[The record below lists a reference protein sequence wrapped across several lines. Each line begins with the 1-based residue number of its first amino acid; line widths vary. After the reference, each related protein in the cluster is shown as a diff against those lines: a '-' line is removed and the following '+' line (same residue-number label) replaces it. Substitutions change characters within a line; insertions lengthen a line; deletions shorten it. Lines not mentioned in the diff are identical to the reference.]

1 MKKHLLDH
9 DFCHCQV
16 FTLIEL
22 LVVISILAILCSLL
36 LPALKQA
43 REYARQ
49 SLCSSV
55 LRQSGVLGGVYL
67 SDYNSFFPYAHGYND
82 SAHPVPGSK
91 FHTLYETYLPLVLGE
106 DNNTSIAYLY
116 PTRYRQYACPTVL
129 ANGGPNLHY
138 LYPPDFGS
146 MSASGYPSR
155 LNQWKNDITSTM
167 IRYPAEKALRTEF
180 TSSILKGNTRK
191 NINSPDQVVPGFA
204 MVSDYF
210 SQCTVI
216 DTILMMDTP
225 LKKEIVLGRHP
236 GVVNTLFTDLHQEA
250 VPVADAVHDLYSD
263 IIATGYYWRGKGM
276 YDILE
281 TP

>member
-1 MKKHLLDH
+1 MGKSASRSGA
-9 DFCHCQV
+9 

-22 LVVISILAILCSLL
+22 LVVIAILAILCSLL

-55 LRQSGVLGGVYL
+55 LRQSGVLGGIYL
-67 SDYNSFFPYAHGYND
+67 NDYNSFFPYAHGYNTAD
-82 SAHPVPGSK
+82 HPASGSK

-106 DNNTSIAYLY
+106 DGNSFIRLYYL
-116 PTRYRQYACPTVL
+116 TRYKQYSCPTVL
-129 ANGGPNLHY
+129 ANKGPINHY
-138 LYPPDFGS
+138 LYPSDFSS
-146 MSASGYPSR
+146 MSDSGYATR
-155 LNQWKNDITSTM
+155 TNQWKNGVTHSM
-167 IRYPAEKALRTEF
+167 IRHPAEKALRTEF